1 MKTKELCNETYKD
14 LCAELGQ
21 LQLQKDALDKRA
33 AEILAQIQ
41 LLNALSPK
49 LQSLESKIE
58 AVHNP
63 IILGC

>member
-1 MKTKELCNETYKD
+1 MKTKELCNETYRD

-33 AEILAQIQ
+33 AEILAQIT

-49 LQSLESKIE
+49 LQTIEASLEVNKKD
-58 AVHNP
+58 
-63 IILGC
+63 